1 MLKASLPTYTVLESQ
16 TMDVLQVAQGELQAA
31 ILLAKE
37 ISGLTSSAAEKLR
50 LELLE
55 TLLHDVYQQ
64 LDDAQHQINVVEG
77 RDQTSLI

>member
-1 MLKASLPTYTVLESQ
+1 MPTQ
-16 TMDVLQVAQGELQAA
+16 TYWNCKKMDVLQIAQGELQAA

-37 ISGLTSSAAEKLR
+37 ISGLTSSSAEKMR

-64 LDDAQHQINVVEG
+64 LNDAQYQINVIE
-77 RDQTSLI
+77 RNDRISLI

>member
-1 MLKASLPTYTVLESQ
+1 
-16 TMDVLQVAQGELQAA
+16 MDVLQVAQGELQTA

-55 TLLHDVYQQ
+55 TLLRDVHQQ
-64 LDDAQHQINVVEG
+64 LDEAQHQINVVEG
-77 RDQTSLI
+77 RDHASLI